1 MATKKKKDA
10 FILQAGILAAA
21 GILCRI
27 IGILYRSPLTSI
39 IGDEGN
45 GYYSAAYNFYTII
58 LLVSSY
64 SIPSAISKVIAGK
77 LALREYKNAYRV
89 FQCALIY
96 VLVIGGIAS
105 LFTFF
110 CAGFLVKENS
120 AVVLRVFAPTIFF
133 SGLLGVLR
141 GYFQAHGTMM
151 QTSVSQILEQILNA
165 AVSIGAAYGFVSL
178 AERESDTTRAVYG
191 AAGSAL
197 GTGAG
202 VLIAL
207 LFMCGVYVLNRKM
220 ISRRIH
226 KDTEHAE
233 DSYKKIFGMIIGM
246 VTPIILSTF
255 IYNFSTSLN
264 QTIYTNILSEIKGM
278 AEAEIATMYGIFAG
292 KAVVISNVPIALA
305 SAMSAAIIPAVSSS
319 FALGDMK
326 QVREKIAEA
335 VHTTMLIA
343 IPSAVGLTVLARPV
357 TELLFPQKASLDQA
371 AMLLSSISI
380 TVIFY
385 SLSTITNG
393 VLQAA
398 GKVNLPVINAAGAL
412 VVQTGAL
419 VALLLYTDVGLYA
432 LSIAMVVYSFLMCV
446 LNQIAARRTLRYKQE
461 LMKTFFKPLCATFL
475 MGICAY
481 FVYQGIYALL
491 PVNIAALVPSILLAF
506 IVYFVV
512 LMALGGVEEAD
523 LRRLPK
529 GYLLAKI
536 GKKCYLLRDP
546 EHTKTPPKSKGKS
559 SGQKKKTAGASRS
572 ADGENKL
579 ERQRTAKGK
588 TMETG
593 TNTAKPERLSKT
605 AAMPDQRTLESGRIP
620 VKKRTSETG
629 REPARKKRPRPE
641 QAGAGEKRPRP
652 DQAGAGEKRIRP
664 EQTGAGEKRPKPAQ
678 TGAGEK
684 RLRQG
689 QAKTRE
695 KRPGQ
700 GQAGAGE
707 KRSGQGAVKKK
718 RKEP

>member
-77 LALREYKNAYRV
+77 LALKEYKNAYRV
-89 FQCALIY
+89 FQCALLY

-120 AVVLRVFAPTIFF
+120 AAVLRVFAPTIFL

-165 AVSIGAAYGFVSL
+165 AVSIGAAYGFVAL

-202 VLIAL
+202 VLVAL
-207 LFMCGVYVLNRKM
+207 LFMCGVYLLNRGM
-220 ISRRIH
+220 IGRRIK
-226 KDTEHAE
+226 KDTEHEE
-233 DSYKKIFGMIIGM
+233 DSYGKIFGVIISM

-264 QTIYTNILSEIKGM
+264 QTIYTNILSEIRGM
-278 AEAEIATMYGIFAG
+278 AESEIATMYGIFAG

-305 SAMSAAIIPAVSSS
+305 SAMSAAVIPAVASS
-319 FALGDMK
+319 FALGDK
-326 QVREKIAEA
+326 RQVREKISEA

-343 IPSAVGLTVLARPV
+343 VPSSVGLAVLARPV

-371 AMLLSSISI
+371 ALLLASISI

-393 VLQAA
+393 VLQAV
-398 GKVNLPVINAAGAL
+398 GKVNLPVINAATAL
-412 VVQTGAL
+412 VIQTVAL
-419 VALLLYTDVGLYA
+419 VALLLYTDMGLYA
-432 LSIAMVVYSFLMCV
+432 LSIAMVVYSFLMC
-446 LNQIAARRTLRYKQE
+446 LFNQIAARQALNYRQE
-461 LMKTFFKPLCATFL
+461 LVRTFLKPFCAAVL
-475 MGICAY
+475 MGICAWL
-481 FVYQGIYALL
+481 VYDGIYRLL
-491 PVNIAALVPSILLAF
+491 PVNVAALIPAMLVAF
-506 IVYFVV
+506 IVYAAV
-512 LMALGGVEEAD
+512 LMALGGVNEAD

-529 GYLLAKI
+529 GHLLVAA
-536 GKKCYLLRDP
+536 GRKCYLLRDP
-546 EHTKTPPKSKGKS
+546 EYTKAEKGQKGKGKAGKKPGTKTGAGRSGKEKQPAEGKSKKRTEAKS
-559 SGQKKKTAGASRS
+559 AAGAGTASGKKKPAGDNRPVKKKKPTGTA
-572 ADGENKL
+572 GENKT
-579 ERQRTAKGK
+579 R
-588 TMETG
+588 
-593 TNTAKPERLSKT
+593 PT
-605 AAMPDQRTLESGRIP
+605 AAPEKKTSAAGRSGAGKKTQDKES
-620 VKKRTSETG
+620 V
-629 REPARKKRPRPE
+629 RKKRKQP
-641 QAGAGEKRPRP
+641 
-652 DQAGAGEKRIRP
+652 
-664 EQTGAGEKRPKPAQ
+664 
-678 TGAGEK
+678 
-684 RLRQG
+684 
-689 QAKTRE
+689 
-695 KRPGQ
+695 
-700 GQAGAGE
+700 
-707 KRSGQGAVKKK
+707 
-718 RKEP
+718 

>member
-10 FILQAGILAAA
+10 FIVQAGILAAA

-77 LALREYKNAYRV
+77 LALKEYKNARRV
-89 FQCALIY
+89 FQCALLY
-96 VLVIGGIAS
+96 VLVVGGIAS

-120 AVVLRVFAPTIFF
+120 AAVLRVFAPTIFL

-165 AVSIGAAYGFVSL
+165 AVSIGAAWCFVSL

-191 AAGSAL
+191 AVGSAL

-207 LFMCGVYVLNRKM
+207 LFMFGVYLLNRKM
-220 ISRRIH
+220 INRRI
-226 KDTEHAE
+226 KNDTEHKE
-233 DSYKKIFGMIIGM
+233 DSFREIFGMIISM

-264 QTIYTNILSEIKGM
+264 QTIYTNILSELKGM

-305 SAMSAAIIPAVSSS
+305 SAMSAAVIPAVASS
-319 FALGDMK
+319 FALGDKK
-326 QVREKIAEA
+326 QVREKIGEA

-343 IPSAVGLTVLARPV
+343 VPAAVGLAVLAKPV
-357 TELLFPQKASLDQA
+357 TGLLFPQKASLDQA
-371 AMLLSSISI
+371 AMLLASISI

-393 VLQAA
+393 VLQAV
-398 GKVNLPVINAAGAL
+398 GRVNLPVINAAVAL
-412 VVQTGAL
+412 GVQTLAL
-419 VALLLYTDVGLYA
+419 VAMLLYTDMGLYA
-432 LSIAMVVYSFLMCV
+432 LSAAMVVYSFLMCV
-446 LNQIAARRTLRYKQE
+446 LNQIAARRTLKYKQE
-461 LMKTFFKPLCATFL
+461 FVKTFIKPFLAAVL
-475 MGICAY
+475 MGISAY
-481 FVYQGIYALL
+481 FVYEGVYYLL
-491 PVNIAALVPSILLAF
+491 PVNAVSVAAAVLLAF
-506 IVYFVV
+506 FVYFAA

-529 GYLLAKI
+529 GHMLAAI

-546 EHTKTPPKSKGKS
+546 AYTKPASGKKEKGEERKQKRPA
-559 SGQKKKTAGASRS
+559 GQKERS
-572 ADGENKL
+572 G
-579 ERQRTAKGK
+579 G
-588 TMETG
+588 
-593 TNTAKPERLSKT
+593 KT
-605 AAMPDQRTLESGRIP
+605 AARRRREEQEETAPKAVRRAEGKRSAGPAEGSLPGGR
-620 VKKRTSETG
+620 RAS
-629 REPARKKRPRPE
+629 
-641 QAGAGEKRPRP
+641 GAGERSAPQR
-652 DQAGAGEKRIRP
+652 
-664 EQTGAGEKRPKPAQ
+664 
-678 TGAGEK
+678 
-684 RLRQG
+684 
-689 QAKTRE
+689 
-695 KRPGQ
+695 KRPGNEKTMP
-700 GQAGAGE
+700 AGKRPARERSAPAGRRPVGGGGPAQEEYTAGE
-707 KRSGQGAVKKK
+707 RNRPQKK
-718 RKEP
+718 RRAGENNQTKEVQKAAAGRRSKAGKPQR